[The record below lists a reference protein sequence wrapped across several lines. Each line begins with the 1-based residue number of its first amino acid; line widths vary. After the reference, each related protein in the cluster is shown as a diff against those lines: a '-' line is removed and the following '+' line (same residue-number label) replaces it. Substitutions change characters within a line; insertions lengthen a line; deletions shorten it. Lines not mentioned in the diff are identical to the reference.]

1 MDHPYVMRQAVIQ
14 ELIHLLHFLRFQMQ
28 HCNKTSILIELQK
41 KYMFPTGLFNY
52 MKASKHAT
60 I

>member
-1 MDHPYVMRQAVIQ
+1 MRQAVIQ
-14 ELIHLLHFLRFQMQ
+14 ELIHLLHFLHFQMQ